1 MILRDISNNSA
12 QLEVLPTSPPK
23 TTIQRSTIKK
33 IKKLLVSKSISLT
46 LIDID
51 AEEEARIKDKLD

>member
-1 MILRDISNNSA
+1 MKVSSQHQVFKKEDNPSL
-12 QLEVLPTSPPK
+12 TSITICSQDEKKDQK
-23 TTIQRSTIKK
+23 TTCKQ
-33 IKKLLVSKSISLT
+33 SISLT